1 MIYFNGWGNVDE
13 NKDLAISLFK
23 KNVESK
29 KDASNL
35 SKAYLTL
42 NDMNNGKNDLKLLY
56 EVLDSAPTTYSQE
69 KKYIICNNTK
79 YDFKLSEVENETKQ
93 QYESRKLKFLEPL
106 KICLDNASRDQR
118 IVSVESYI
126 KSWIDNWFR
135 NPELVKTLNLYG

>member
-1 MIYFNGWGNVDE
+1 
-13 NKDLAISLFK
+13 
-23 KNVESK
+23 
-29 KDASNL
+29 
-35 SKAYLTL
+35 
-42 NDMNNGKNDLKLLY
+42 MNNGKNDLKLLY

-106 KICLDNASRDQR
+106 KTCLDNASTDQR
-118 IVSVESYI
+118 IVSVKSYI